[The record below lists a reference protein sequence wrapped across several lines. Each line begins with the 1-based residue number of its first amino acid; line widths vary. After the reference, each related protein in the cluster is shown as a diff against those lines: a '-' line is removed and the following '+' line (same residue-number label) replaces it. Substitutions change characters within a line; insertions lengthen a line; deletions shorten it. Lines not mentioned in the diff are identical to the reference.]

1 MKLKKINEK
10 EEKDKN
16 IFDKF
21 EFCSLVRQSRDL
33 DHGFIVCLCFEKW
46 FLKNHFQTFLCLFA
60 IRKDNRRKILSSQ

>member
-46 FLKNHFQTFLCLFA
+46 F
-60 IRKDNRRKILSSQ
+60 